1 MGWLIAIGIVVMAV
15 ARVIGSP
22 AIKLPPYRVLFLLV
36 VIGLVLISV
45 LPEAI
50 FIIPA
55 IDAVGLDIVTI
66 LVALEL
72 SRYLI
77 CVSRTLAIPT
87 TIAAAHRRGAAQVM
101 SRCQDV
107 VQMNPVLWL
116 YACSWALISVRAF
129 LGKGWPRA

>member
-1 MGWLIAIGIVVMAV
+1 MGWLIVIGIAVMAV
-15 ARVIGSP
+15 VRVIGSP
-22 AIKLPPYRVLFLLV
+22 VIEPPPYRILFFLL

-45 LPEAI
+45 LPEAT
-50 FIIPA
+50 FILPA
-55 IDAVGLDIVTI
+55 VNAVGLDIVTI

-87 TIAAAHRRGAAQVM
+87 FVAVYRRGPAQVV

-107 VQMNPVLWL
+107 MRTNPVLWL
-116 YACSWALISVRAF
+116 YACSWVLISVRAF
-129 LGKGWPRA
+129 LGKDWPRA